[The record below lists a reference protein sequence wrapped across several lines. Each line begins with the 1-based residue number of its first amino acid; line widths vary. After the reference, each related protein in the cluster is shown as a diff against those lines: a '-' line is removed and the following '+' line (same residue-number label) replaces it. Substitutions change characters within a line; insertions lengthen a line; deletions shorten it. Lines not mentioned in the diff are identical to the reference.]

1 MYHTAAAPLLLL
13 TLFALSFVCSKIIY
27 ALFELECHIV
37 SELLEYPAKLLSEH
51 SPGKKLLPIALFI
64 FYLLSTCIFNHPA
77 ELALAWLF
85 ITLMIFISFMDYQQH
100 IIPDQILLPVAAA
113 ALLLTPFLAAP
124 LTDRL
129 IAATAGGGF
138 FLLLAIITRGGIGG
152 GDIKLLFVLGLW
164 LGSERL
170 LTATLLGFIA
180 GGIASAILLL
190 TKTKKAGQM
199 IAYGPYFAISAILA
213 LLK

>member
-1 MYHTAAAPLLLL
+1 MNHTAAVPLLLL

-27 ALFELECHIV
+27 ALFELECHV
-37 SELLEYPAKLLSEH
+37 LSELLEYPAKLLSEH
-51 SPGKKLLPIALFI
+51 PAEKKLLTIALFV
-64 FYLLSTCIFNHPA
+64 FYFLSAGSFQHPA

-85 ITLMIFISFMDYQQH
+85 ITLMIFITFIDYQQH
-100 IIPDQILLPVAAA
+100 IIPDRILLPAAVA
-113 ALLLTPFLAAP
+113 ALLLTPLLSSP
-124 LTDRL
+124 LTDRM
-129 IAATAGGGF
+129 IAAAAGGAV

-164 LGSERL
+164 LGSDRL

-190 TKTKKAGQM
+190 TKAKKAGQM
-199 IAYGPYFAISAILA
+199 IAYGPYFAISAILT
-213 LLK
+213 LFK